1 MFAFVSQR
9 KERGVCLKRSK
20 HGFAWHDMLLAARC
34 VLVNDCSFFSGAG
47 LPSISFLLYYTG
59 MAKRSH
65 CSKCGEIF
73 VAPIKQREQHSDS
86 RMKPPLSGLLRT
98 LTMISHSLP
107 VKIIPTIRKFPGSLS
122 SATKDRWYQCNL
134 SSQCC
139 RKKSLF

>member
-1 MFAFVSQR
+1 MFAFVSSEER
-9 KERGVCLKRSK
+9 KRGLPEKK

-47 LPSISFLLYYTG
+47 LPSISFLLYYAG

-73 VAPIKQREQHSDS
+73 VVPIKQREQHSDS

-122 SATKDRWYQCNL
+122 FATEDRWYQCNL

-139 RKKSLF
+139 RKK